1 MKRII
6 IPAIAFLLLALLFA
20 YGLLLY
26 PQDSRLPSGNSLES
40 PSARHWLG
48 TDNLGIDIF
57 AQISNGF
64 FPQFEHRPVYGHD
77 RLPFGGSIG
86 SSGRLCRGRVDML
99 VEFLINLFLSVPQHA
114 I

>member
-26 PQDSRLPSGNSLES
+26 PQDSRLPSGNSLEA
-40 PSARHWLG
+40 PSVRHWLG

-64 FPQFEHRPVYGHD
+64 FHS
-77 RLPFGGSIG
+77 LSIG
-86 SSGRLCRGRVDML
+86 LSTAMIA
-99 VEFLINLFLSVPQHA
+99 FLLGEHWEKRQAMPGAGWICWWSFLSIFFSLCPNYP
-114 I
+114 

>member
-26 PQDSRLPSGNSLES
+26 PQDSRLPLPEIHWSLR
-40 PSARHWLG
+40 SARHWLG

-57 AQISNGF
+57 AQISTAF
-64 FPQFEHRPVYGHD
+64 STV
-77 RLPFGGSIG
+77 
-86 SSGRLCRGRVDML
+86 
-99 VEFLINLFLSVPQHA
+99 
-114 I
+114 